1 MKTIVNKTRRPMRI
15 KLSQGRVLHL
25 GPAKEGRIGVH
36 DAARETVK
44 RLVEAGDVELFDDAS
59 SGGARG
65 ARGPAGHVHSDG
77 PHRQFSGSKRGDR

>member
-1 MKTIVNKTRRPMRI
+1 MKTIVNKTRRPLRV

-25 GPAKEGRIGVH
+25 GPAKEGRIGVQ

-44 RLVEAGDVELFDDAS
+44 RLVEAGEIEVFDDAS
-59 SGGARG
+59 AGGSRG
-65 ARGPAGHVHSDG
+65 STGTAGPTHAGG